1 MYILQIKAKSYLSV
15 FSPIHQGKF
24 FYLIVYTNNAPLIHN
39 IVRHEEER
47 NKPSTSS
54 LDL

>member
-1 MYILQIKAKSYLSV
+1 MCTLQIKAKSHLSV
-15 FSPIHQGKF
+15 FSPIHQWKS

-39 IVRHEEER
+39 IVRHEAQR